1 MTDPKGCTAL
11 HYSAQLG
18 SYESVKFFAAMELI
32 SITKQAMGKCVIT
45 LQHSMDI

>member
-18 SYESVKFFAAMELI
+18 SYESVKFFAAMG
-32 SITKQAMGKCVIT
+32 TDKQAMGKCVIT